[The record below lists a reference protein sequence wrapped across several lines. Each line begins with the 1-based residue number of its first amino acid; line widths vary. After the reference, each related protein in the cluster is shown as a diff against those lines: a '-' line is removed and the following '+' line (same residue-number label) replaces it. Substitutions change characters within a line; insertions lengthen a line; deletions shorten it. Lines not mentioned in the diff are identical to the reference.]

1 VSRGERRRVV
11 LVIDDDETLG
21 RVLIDGLGSERLEVV
36 AAGTGRDGLA
46 LCAGRAVDVVL
57 LDQKLPDAVGSD
69 LPPAILERNE
79 LTKIIFMT
87 AFPSFDNALAA
98 IRAGAHDYLCKPFEL
113 EEVRLSIER
122 ALRLQELERIEQL
135 HTLQHR
141 RDLDR
146 LVIAGERGGL
156 AAAVDLAR
164 RAAATAAP
172 VLLTGPTGSGKTLLA
187 RYIHRLSPV
196 RDEPFI
202 AVNCAA
208 LPETLAEAE
217 LLGFERGAFTGADTP
232 RRGVFEMAEGGSVLL
247 DEIGAMP
254 LALQAKLLGVLE
266 DRCLRRVGGETQR
279 EVRARV
285 LAATNR
291 DLEAATRDGSF
302 RSDLLFRLDVVRIA
316 LPSLADRACDLPE
329 LVPAL
334 LAGLTPDPVELAAG
348 ELDRLA
354 AYPWPG
360 NVRELR
366 NVLERA
372 LILSEPGPLRP
383 SALLPRSGIVAVPEP
398 CGHGDRHGNE
408 PESSPIVT
416 LAELEQEHIRTTLAR
431 LDGNLTRTAGALG
444 IALSTL
450 KRKVERHGLRRP
462 RAGPG

>member
-1 VSRGERRRVV
+1 VSREARRDVV

-21 RVLIDGLGSERLEVV
+21 RVLIDGLGSERLEVLAV
-36 AAGTGRDGLA
+36 GTAGDGLA
-46 LCAGRAVDVVL
+46 LCRRRAVDVVL

-122 ALRLQELERIEQL
+122 ALHVQELERIEQL
-135 HTLQHR
+135 HTLQHQ

-146 LVIAGERGGL
+146 LVIAGEHGGL
-156 AAAVDLAR
+156 AAAVSLAR

-196 RDEPFI
+196 RSEPFI

-217 LLGFERGAFTGADTP
+217 LLGFERGAFTGAEAP

-266 DRCLRRVGGETQR
+266 ERRLRRVGGETQR
-279 EVRARV
+279 EVRARI

-291 DLEAATRDGSF
+291 DLDTAIHDGSF
-302 RSDLLFRLDVVRIA
+302 RSDLLFRLDVLRIE
-316 LPSLADRACDLPE
+316 LPSLAERAGDLPE
-329 LVPAL
+329 LVTTL
-334 LAGLTPDPVELAAG
+334 LAGLTPDPVELAQG

-354 AYPWPG
+354 TYPWPG

-383 SALLPRSGIVAVPEP
+383 SALLPRTDTAAPLERSGRPDQQGAI
-398 CGHGDRHGNE
+398 
-408 PESSPIVT
+408 PIVT
-416 LAELEQEHIRTTLAR
+416 LAELEQEHLRKTLAR
-431 LDGNLTRTAGALG
+431 LDGNLTRSAEALG

-450 KRKVERHGLRRP
+450 KRKVERHGLRRR
-462 RAGPG
+462 RAGSA